1 METTSAFLRHE
12 SCPSCKS
19 QDNLARYT
27 DGHAYCFG
35 CHHYEHGDGSLV
47 NEPRRHTMKD
57 MVEFD
62 VAPLPKRALNE
73 DTCKKWHYGV
83 GKYNGTPVQIANYC
97 DDDGKA
103 VAQKLRFPN
112 KDFVWL
118 GKPDKAGLW
127 GQHLWGNGGKM
138 VTVTEGEIDALTVSQ
153 LFDNKWPVVSI
164 PNGAAGAVRTVKNC
178 LDWLEK
184 FESVIF
190 AFDQDDAGR
199 KAARDCATMLSPGKA
214 KIVSAMPMK
223 DPNEC
228 LVAGMGKELVSSI
241 WGAKTYRP
249 DGVVPGEE
257 LWEVIIN
264 NEEAESVPYPWTGL
278 NDKLFGIRRG
288 ELVTLTSGTG
298 IGKSSVCRE
307 LAYHLMR
314 QGEKVGYIALE
325 ESVKRSAE
333 GIMGIYLN
341 KPPHLWKTYGVDEEQ
356 KREAFDHS
364 VGTGRLVLYDHWG
377 SCDSDNLLNQ
387 VRYMARSMGCSH
399 IFLDH
404 LSIVVSGMENGDE
417 RRMIDNTMTRLRSLV
432 EETKVAMFLVS
443 HLRRPDGRG
452 HEEGATTSLSQ
463 LRGSHAIAQLSDSVI
478 GLERNQQDEATAN
491 VLTCRVLKNRYAGET
506 GISTQ
511 LEYERESGR
520 LHEWMPE
527 MGDVQEVSETVV
539 PSDTDSGIG

>member
-1 METTSAFLRHE
+1 METSSAFVGHE
-12 SCPSCKS
+12 ACPKCGSR
-19 QDNLARYT
+19 DNLARYT
-27 DGHAYCFG
+27 DGNGYCFG
-35 CHHYEHGDGSLV
+35 CHYFEKGDGISTT
-47 NEPRRHTMKD
+47 EPRRLTVKD

-62 VAPLPKRALNE
+62 VAPLPKRGLNE
-73 DTCKKWHYGV
+73 VTCKKWHYGV

-97 DDDGKA
+97 DGDGKA

-118 GKPDKAGLW
+118 GKPEKVGLY

-138 VTVTEGEIDALTVSQ
+138 ITVTEGEIDALTVSQ

-164 PNGAAGAVRTVKNC
+164 PNGAQGAVKTITSSIN
-178 LDWLEK
+178 WLEK
-184 FESVIF
+184 FDSVIF

-199 KAARDCATMLSPGKA
+199 KAARDCAQMLSPGKA

-249 DGVVPGEE
+249 DGVVLGEE
-257 LWEVIIN
+257 LWDVIIN
-264 NEEAESVPYPWTGL
+264 NEETESVPYPWTGL

-288 ELVTLTSGTG
+288 ELCTLTSGTG

-314 QGEKVGYIALE
+314 QGNKVGYIALE

-333 GIMGIYLN
+333 SIMGIYLN
-341 KPPHLWKTYGVDEEQ
+341 KPVHLWKQDGVTEEQ
-356 KREAFDHS
+356 KREAFEHA

-387 VRYMARSMGCSH
+387 IRYMARSMGCSH

-432 EETKVAMFLVS
+432 EETKIALFLVS

-452 HEEGATTSLSQ
+452 HEEGASTSLSQ

-491 VLTCRVLKNRYAGET
+491 VFTCRVLKNRYAGET
-506 GISTQ
+506 GVATQ

-520 LHEWMPE
+520 LHEWSPDMA
-527 MGDVQEVSETVV
+527 GEVSEGIV
-539 PSDTDSGIG
+539 PSDQDD